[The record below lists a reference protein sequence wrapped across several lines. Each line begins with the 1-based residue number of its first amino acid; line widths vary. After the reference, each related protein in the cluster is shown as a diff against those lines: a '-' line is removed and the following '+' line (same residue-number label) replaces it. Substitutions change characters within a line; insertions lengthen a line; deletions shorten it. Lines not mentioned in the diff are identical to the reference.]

1 MKVDRVILTTKKIQ
15 PVVIPAFFMIK
26 YTEIKFEGISEI
38 NKEILIATLPEFGFI
53 GMEETEEGLVSYG
66 DQQLVNMEELRAFT
80 NDNGLV
86 FQEKTI
92 EEENWNALWESNFD
106 PVIIPGKIHVRAHFH
121 PELEGIEHEIL
132 ITPKMSFGT
141 GHHATTRMMMK
152 CMLDMDFK
160 GKKVIDFGTG
170 TGILAILAEKLDAL
184 SIEAIDNDQWSITNV
199 EENILSNQ
207 CNKIIISLGV
217 NLDLLGKGDIV
228 LANINKSVLID
239 HAMSIDAHLTS
250 PGILVLSGLLQADYE
265 DILKVYEPILGSP
278 LHSLEDSG
286 WIALVFEKGS
296 N

>member
-1 MKVDRVILTTKKIQ
+1 M
-15 PVVIPAFFMIK
+15 IPAFFMIK

-38 NKEILIATLPEFGFI
+38 NKEILIATLPEFGFT

-66 DQQLVNMEELRAFT
+66 DQQLVNMEELRAFA

-92 EEENWNALWESNFD
+92 DEENWNALWESNFD

-121 PELEGIEHEIL
+121 PKLEGIEHEIL

-152 CMLDMDFK
+152 CMLDIDFN

-170 TGILAILAEKLDAL
+170 TGILAILAEKLNAI

-199 EENILSNQ
+199 EENIASNL
-207 CNKIIISLGV
+207 CNNIIISLGV
-217 NLDLLGKGDIV
+217 NLDLLGQGDVI
-228 LANINKSVLID
+228 LANINKSVLIE
-239 HAMSIDAHLTS
+239 HAMSIDSHLSS

-278 LHSLEDSG
+278 VQSLEDSG

-296 N
+296 K